1 MVLTVW
7 PGRNFF
13 ENLTSKR
20 CIIVLFFLLSKY
32 WVSFGDMS
40 FWWSTRFKFI
50 GLFVGWC
57 SFIKSSIGWCDL
69 KNLKLALL
77 STDISVKVTNNLGP
91 RVGVKVGVRVGVKVG
106 VRVGVKV
113 EVKVRAWVRV
123 RVGNRVLFHS
133 AKCWS
138 RVWIEKILS

>member
-1 MVLTVW
+1 MKLTEFFLVLQFHHFFHHMWIQLNKILWAW
-7 PGRNFF
+7 PGRKFLLETLF

-20 CIIVLFFLLSKY
+20 WSIVLFFLLSKY

-77 STDISVKVTNNLGP
+77 SEDISVKVANNLGP
-91 RVGVKVGVRVGVKVG
+91 RVGVKVGVGVM
-106 VRVGVKV
+106 
-113 EVKVRAWVRV
+113 
-123 RVGNRVLFHS
+123 
-133 AKCWS
+133 
-138 RVWIEKILS
+138 